1 MTNVA
6 QSFSAR
12 GTPSPVESPVYQE
25 LESHDPEGH
34 GVDIGNSR
42 AMFVAVPLIG
52 TTLVAAALVVIWIVN
67 GVPNAMAMLLMF
79 LGLAL
84 LGAMPV
90 WGASIIREREHV
102 KLIHQAE
109 QRERAAKRGPIQEE
123 LGRVWSELE
132 DIRAVQTED
141 AEGGHGPEGV
151 GRRQDELLRRARE
164 LSERLAE

>member
-12 GTPSPVESPVYQE
+12 STPSPVESPVYQE

-52 TTLVAAALVVIWIVN
+52 ATLVAAALVVIWIVN

-132 DIRAVQTED
+132 DIRADRTSCC
-141 AEGGHGPEGV
+141 GGRG
-151 GRRQDELLRRARE
+151 
-164 LSERLAE
+164 S

>member
-1 MTNVA
+1 MMNVA
-6 QSFSAR
+6 QSFSDR
-12 GTPSPVESPVYQE
+12 GAPSPVESPVYQE

-52 TTLVAAALVVIWIVN
+52 GSLVAAALVVMWIVN
-67 GVPNAMAMLLMF
+67 GVPHAMAMLLMF
-79 LGLAL
+79 CGLAL

-90 WGASIIREREHV
+90 WGASILREREHV
-102 KLIHQAE
+102 KMIHEAE
-109 QRERAAKRGPIQEE
+109 RRERAAAQGPVRDE
-123 LGRVWSELE
+123 LNRVWAELE
-132 DIRAVQTED
+132 DIRAVQDED

-164 LSERLAE
+164 LTERLAE

>member
-1 MTNVA
+1 MTNAAKGV
-6 QSFSAR
+6 SAR
-12 GTPSPVESPVYQE
+12 GDSPPVESPVYRE
-25 LESHDPEGH
+25 LESQDPEGH

-42 AMFVAVPLIG
+42 TMFVAVPLIG
-52 TTLVAAALVVIWIVN
+52 AAFVVAALVVIWIVN
-67 GVPNAMAMLLMF
+67 GMPNAMAMLLMF
-79 LGLAL
+79 FGLAL

-90 WGASIIREREHV
+90 WGASILREREHV
-102 KLIHQAE
+102 KLIHEAE
-109 QRERAAKRGPIQEE
+109 RRERAATHGPIHDE
-123 LGRVWSELE
+123 LNRVWSELD

>member
-1 MTNVA
+1 MTNA
-6 QSFSAR
+6 AHSFSAR
-12 GTPSPVESPVYQE
+12 GAPSPVESPVYRE

-34 GVDIGNSR
+34 GIDIGNSR

-52 TTLVAAALVVIWIVN
+52 AALVAAALIVMWIVN
-67 GVPNAMAMLLMF
+67 GMPHAVAMLLMF
-79 LGLAL
+79 FGLAL

-90 WGASIIREREHV
+90 WGASILREREHV
-102 KLIHQAE
+102 KLIHEAE
-109 QRERAAKRGPIQEE
+109 RRERAAARGPIHEE
-123 LGRVWSELE
+123 LNQVWSELE

-164 LSERLAE
+164 LTERLAE